1 MVEKYLLCFIKYKKM
16 KEQTLL
22 KMERKLNALTN
33 VMQQVFNEI
42 GNLRDLSVGTLE
54 TLKLMDGYED
64 AIEVL
69 KNNMIEQNKKDKEN
83 KKEKETKKQ
92 KI

>member
-1 MVEKYLLCFIKYKKM
+1 M
-16 KEQTLL
+16 KEKTLL
-22 KMERKLNALTN
+22 KMERKLNALVN

-54 TLKLMDGYED
+54 TIKLMNGYEE

-69 KNNMIEQNKKDKEN
+69 KTNIIEQNN
-83 KKEKETKKQ
+83 KEKETEKTKA
-92 KI
+92 

>member
-1 MVEKYLLCFIKYKKM
+1 M

-42 GNLRDLSVGTLE
+42 GNLRDLSIGTLE
-54 TLKLMDGYED
+54 TLKLMGGYKE

-83 KKEKETKKQ
+83 KKEKETEKQ

>member
-1 MVEKYLLCFIKYKKM
+1 M
-16 KEQTLL
+16 KEKTLL
-22 KMERKLNALTN
+22 KMERKLNALVN

-54 TLKLMDGYED
+54 TIKLMNGYED

-69 KNNMIEQNKKDKEN
+69 KNNMIEQNN
-83 KKEKETKKQ
+83 KEKETD
-92 KI
+92 KIKV

>member
-1 MVEKYLLCFIKYKKM
+1 M

-22 KMERKLNALTN
+22 KMEKKLNALVN

-54 TLKLMDGYED
+54 TIKLMNGYED

-69 KNNMIEQNKKDKEN
+69 KNNMIEQNN
-83 KKEKETKKQ
+83 KEKETD
-92 KI
+92 KIKV

>member
-1 MVEKYLLCFIKYKKM
+1 M

-22 KMERKLNALTN
+22 KMEKKLNALVN

-54 TLKLMDGYED
+54 TIKLMDGYKE

-69 KNNMIEQNKKDKEN
+69 KNNMIEQNN
-83 KKEKETKKQ
+83 KEKETE
-92 KI
+92 KIKV

>member
-1 MVEKYLLCFIKYKKM
+1 M
-16 KEQTLL
+16 KEKTLL
-22 KMERKLNALTN
+22 KMERKLNALVN

-54 TLKLMDGYED
+54 TIKLMNGYEE

-69 KNNMIEQNKKDKEN
+69 KNNMIEQNN
-83 KKEKETKKQ
+83 KEKETEKTKV
-92 KI
+92 